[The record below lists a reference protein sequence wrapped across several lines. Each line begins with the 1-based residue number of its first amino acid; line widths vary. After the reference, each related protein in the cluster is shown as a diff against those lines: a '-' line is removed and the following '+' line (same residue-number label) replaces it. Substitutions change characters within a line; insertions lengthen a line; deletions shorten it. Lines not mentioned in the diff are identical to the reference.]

1 MWQHGFKGG
10 RSGGQFVKKFWTC
23 CVFLECG
30 GGDFVCTTGIR
41 FKVQFAGGKIF
52 LLFYKT
58 IRVEGFLCT
67 I

>member
-1 MWQHGFKGG
+1 M
-10 RSGGQFVKKFWTC
+10 
-23 CVFLECG
+23 FLECG